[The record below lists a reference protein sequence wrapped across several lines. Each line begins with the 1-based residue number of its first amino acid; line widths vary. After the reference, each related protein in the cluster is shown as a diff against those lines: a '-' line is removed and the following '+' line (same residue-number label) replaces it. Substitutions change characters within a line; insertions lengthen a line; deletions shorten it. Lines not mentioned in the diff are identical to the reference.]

1 MVARVLLIEDD
12 TLIRRFVRMALE
24 ELPIELV
31 EAATIAQA
39 LDRLREAPADV
50 LLTDLM
56 LPDGHGA
63 DLLDTLRSDPPRLA
77 HAQCIVFSAGVSAA
91 MRQRLE
97 ALGVRRILDKPV
109 TMGALIDAVEQALAG
124 PRTPLPLPVPVPM
137 PVPVNEAL
145 DPPAA
150 PPCAAAGPAVAA
162 PEPLERSEA
171 EAEAEAAAIATH
183 FAGQAGLFAAF
194 KASSLAQLAEDAAA
208 GDAAFRDGDLGAV
221 HRLAHSLKSVLQL
234 LGRDAASER
243 ARALERA
250 ASERAPL
257 AELLPMWRRLRADL
271 VATD

>member
-63 DLLDTLRSDPPRLA
+63 DLLDTLRADPPRLA

-109 TMGALIDAVEQALAG
+109 AMAALIDAVEQALAG
-124 PRTPLPLPVPVPM
+124 PRTRLPEPEP
-137 PVPVNEAL
+137 EAL

-150 PPCAAAGPAVAA
+150 PPCAAAGPAVVA
-162 PEPLERSEA
+162 PEPPERSEA
-171 EAEAEAAAIATH
+171 AAEAAAIAAH

-194 KASSLAQLAEDAAA
+194 KASSLAQLAEDAVA

-271 VATD
+271 VAAH

>member
-63 DLLDTLRSDPPRLA
+63 DLLDTLRADPPRPGL
-77 HAQCIVFSAGVSAA
+77 AQCIVFSAGVSAA

-109 TMGALIDAVEQALAG
+109 AMGALIDAVEQALAG
-124 PRTPLPLPVPVPM
+124 PRTPLTLPVPVT
-137 PVPVNEAL
+137 VPATVNEAL

-150 PPCAAAGPAVAA
+150 PLSAAPGPAVVA
-162 PEPLERSEA
+162 PEPPERS
-171 EAEAEAAAIATH
+171 EAEAEAAAIAAH

-250 ASERAPL
+250 ASEHAPL

-271 VATD
+271 VAAH

>member
-1 MVARVLLIEDD
+1 M
-12 TLIRRFVRMALE
+12 
-24 ELPIELV
+24 
-31 EAATIAQA
+31 
-39 LDRLREAPADV
+39 

-63 DLLDTLRSDPPRLA
+63 DLLDTLRADPPRPGL
-77 HAQCIVFSAGVSAA
+77 AQCIVFSAGVSAA

-97 ALGVRRILDKPV
+97 ALGVGRILDKPV
-109 TMGALIDAVEQALAG
+109 AMGALIDAVEQALAG
-124 PRTPLPLPVPVPM
+124 PRTPLTLPVPVS
-137 PVPVNEAL
+137 VPATVNEAL

-150 PPCAAAGPAVAA
+150 PLSAAPGPAVVASG
-162 PEPLERSEA
+162 PPERS
-171 EAEAEAAAIATH
+171 EAEAAAIAAH

-250 ASERAPL
+250 ASEHAPL
-257 AELLPMWRRLRADL
+257 VELLPMWRRLRADL
-271 VATD
+271 VAAH